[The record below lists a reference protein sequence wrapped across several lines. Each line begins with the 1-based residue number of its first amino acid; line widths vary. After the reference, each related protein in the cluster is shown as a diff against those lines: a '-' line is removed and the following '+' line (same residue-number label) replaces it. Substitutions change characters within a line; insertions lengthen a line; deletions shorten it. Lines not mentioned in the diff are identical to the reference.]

1 MNVNKTEL
9 AFGEENVEKGDLYK
23 DNAKLFEI
31 EEMNS
36 DKIMTKNVQKIYHIY
51 MLHRIRY

>member
-9 AFGEENVEKGDLYK
+9 AFGEENVEKGDLDK
-23 DNAKLFEI
+23 DNTKLFEI